1 MVEGRRYGRRYEVW
15 WKVGGM
21 GIKWNLWY
29 GRR

>member
-21 GIKWNLWY
+21 VEGMRY
-29 GRR
+29 GGR